1 MPYTASIDKVS
12 RRFYNEYAR
21 IRYHSS
27 KMDPLTGIVALLR
40 PRAAFSKPITARGRW
55 GVRYEAH
62 TTPSFCIVRAG
73 HCWLTLEGHQ
83 PMLLERGD
91 FLLLPLTPAFTL
103 ASEVGAHCLPGHP
116 SRNGV
121 RHGDP
126 QGPPDFRMIGGTFEV
141 DVVNAALLEL
151 VSQPIHVRA
160 AEFDTGRL
168 TRMIDLI
175 LDEYG
180 SQRPGR
186 DTILQHLLEAMLV
199 EALRWPSQSTHL
211 VSRGLI
217 AGLRDPS
224 ISRTLRA
231 MHSDVGHGWTVTE
244 LARCAGMSRSAF
256 AARFVATVGCAPM
269 EYLARWRMSLAQDA
283 LSCGEKSLDH
293 LAVEI
298 GFQSASAFS
307 TAFRRRLG
315 CAPGAFART
324 ARKSHRVDA
333 TQAGR

>member
-1 MPYTASIDKVS
+1 
-12 RRFYNEYAR
+12 
-21 IRYHSS
+21 
-27 KMDPLTGIVALLR
+27 MDPLTSIVALLR
-40 PRAAFSKPITARGRW
+40 PRAAFSKPITGRGRW
-55 GVRYEAH
+55 GVHYEAH
-62 TTPSFCIVRAG
+62 PTPSFCIVRAG
-73 HCWLTLEGHQ
+73 HCWLTLKGHQ
-83 PMLLERGD
+83 PMLLEQGD
-91 FLLLPLTPAFTL
+91 FLLLPRTPAFTL
-103 ASEVGAHCLPGHP
+103 VSELGTDCIPGRP
-116 SRNGV
+116 SRHGV

-126 QGPPDFRMIGGTFEV
+126 KGPPDFRMIGGTFEV
-141 DVVNAALLEL
+141 DQANAALLEL
-151 VSQPIHVRA
+151 VSQTIHVRA

-175 LDEYG
+175 LDEHA

-199 EALRWPSQSTHL
+199 EALRWPCLSTQL
-211 VSRGLI
+211 VPPGLI
-217 AGLRDPS
+217 AGLRDAA

-231 MHSDVGHGWTVTE
+231 IHSDVGHGWTVAE
-244 LARCAGMSRSAF
+244 LSRCVGMSRSAF

-283 LSCGEKSLDH
+283 LSRGGKSLDD

-315 CAPGAFART
+315 CAPGAFARR
-324 ARKSHRVDA
+324 AR
-333 TQAGR
+333 QC

>member
-1 MPYTASIDKVS
+1 
-12 RRFYNEYAR
+12 
-21 IRYHSS
+21 
-27 KMDPLTGIVALLR
+27 MDPLTGIVALLR
-40 PRAAFSKPITARGRW
+40 PRAAFSKPITGRGRW
-55 GVRYEAH
+55 GVRYEAQQ
-62 TTPSFCIVRAG
+62 TPSFCIVRAG

-83 PMLLERGD
+83 PMRLEQGD

-103 ASEVGAHCLPGHP
+103 ESELGTDCIPGRP
-116 SRNGV
+116 SRQGV

-126 QGPPDFRMIGGTFEV
+126 KGPPDFRMIGGTFEV
-141 DVVNAALLEL
+141 DLANAALLEL
-151 VSQPIHVRA
+151 VSQTIHVRA

-199 EALRWPSQSTHL
+199 EALRWPFLSTQL
-211 VSRGLI
+211 VSPGLI
-217 AGLRDPS
+217 AGLRDAA
-224 ISRTLRA
+224 ISRTLRT
-231 MHSDVGHGWTVTE
+231 MHSDVGHGWTVAE

-256 AARFVATVGCAPM
+256 ATRFVATVGCTPM

-283 LSCGEKSLDH
+283 LSRGGKSLDH

-307 TAFRRRLG
+307 TAFRRRVG
-315 CAPGAFART
+315 YAPGAFARM
-324 ARKSHRVDA
+324 ARESHRVGS
-333 TQAGR
+333 TSSG